1 MDSERRLMN
10 SENGGV
16 TMEQLKGI
24 LNAFLELIEKLVGDN
39 ESLKGIIDTLKK
51 FFADATEATDE
62 TAGA

>member
-1 MDSERRLMN
+1 MN
-10 SENGGV
+10 FENGGV

-51 FFADATEATDE
+51 IFATATESKDE

>member
-1 MDSERRLMN
+1 
-10 SENGGV
+10 
-16 TMEQLKGI
+16 MEQLKGI
-24 LNAFLELIEKLVGDN
+24 LSAFLELIEKLVGDN